1 MATES
6 KTATSEVFSLKI
18 GNETL
23 YGITKTEYIKDG
35 NNAKPSSTNGS
46 SLKYYT
52 EVDQATYDKLPP
64 DQRIKS
70 GSGVTEKPY
79 ALQATLESNGEK
91 ASFVPS
97 PQAGESLKRAIADY
111 NSGKQSPIKQV
122 LYNGTQSV
130 ARDLVSGTGRN
141 INTVNSGLAQK
152 LFTPKNTSA
161 NITPPTPSST
171 RLDKFELTENLK
183 AKEGTRTEFPK
194 NLKYPIDISD
204 QQDKLKIDM
213 VEFKTREFNLKTLTF
228 NDRDQTIQTT
238 KGTVILA
245 IPGNV
250 SDNNR
255 VNWGSQDMN
264 AGDAAVA
271 MAALNIIKNGGP
283 AIEALTKSLES
294 LATDPN
300 VSRDVKTG
308 FAAFF
313 AGNAAGVQ
321 GLLARTA
328 GAVINPNTE
337 LLFQGPALR
346 AFTFSFKLSPRSE
359 AEAKMVRS
367 IIRFFKQGMAVQR
380 TQSELFLKA
389 PMIYKLSFRSG
400 TTEHTFLPKTK
411 LCALLDCSINYTPEG
426 TYATFKDS
434 SMVSYDMSLTFNELD
449 PVFNDDYSELDKNA
463 DTQIGY

>member
-1 MATES
+1 MYSEQFTQKLPGSNQDFYFRTQTKYGVDANGKPVDTGITILWYAPKPAARTS
-6 KTATSEVFSLKI
+6 DGKTWTP
-18 GNETL
+18 GNED
-23 YGITKTEYIKDG
+23 GKGFNPGGWVAAAESEDGGKTWGYFSYNRRDQDQGKIPPGKKVGEEVLGATAQQSLSTSGGRFYEAVQ
-35 NNAKPSSTNGS
+35 NN
-46 SLKYYT
+46 L
-52 EVDQATYDKLPP
+52 
-64 DQRIKS
+64 
-70 GSGVTEKPY
+70 
-79 ALQATLESNGEK
+79 
-91 ASFVPS
+91 
-97 PQAGESLKRAIADY
+97 
-111 NSGKQSPIKQV
+111 
-122 LYNGTQSV
+122 
-130 ARDLVSGTGRN
+130 
-141 INTVNSGLAQK
+141 INTAVKTKPGLAQVVSAK
-152 LFTPKNTSA
+152 QKNAPVGTNLDSF
-161 NITPPTPSST
+161 NYEDKIEIDPT
-171 RLDKFELTENLK
+171 K
-183 AKEGTRTEFPK
+183 TRTKFPTD
-194 NLKYPIDISD
+194 LKYPIDISK

-213 VEFKTREFNLKTLTF
+213 IEFKTRKFNLQTLTF

-255 VNWGSQDMN
+255 VNWGSQDVN

-271 MAALNIIKNGGP
+271 MSALNIIKNGGP

-300 VSRDVKTG
+300 VSRDVRTG

-449 PVFNDDYSELDKNA
+449 PIFNDDYKNSENGP
-463 DTQIGY
+463 DTNIGY